1 MIIKICGMREADNIR
16 EIEEIGPDLMGFI
29 FWEGTKRN
37 VSSIP
42 DYMPSRCKR
51 VGVFVDAD
59 EEFISTHVKEYKLN
73 FIQLHGHETPEFCE
87 RLHQVLPDIKI
98 IKAISVKDTDDIRNA
113 NVYNGVADYFLF
125 DTKCKCVGGSGE
137 QFDWDI
143 LKNYENDIPFLLSG
157 GIGPKDVERVKAFKH
172 PMMIG
177 IDLNS
182 KFELSPAMKDVVTL
196 KEFINNIR

>member
-59 EEFISTHVKEYKLN
+59 EEFISNHVKEYKLD
-73 FIQLHGHETPEFCE
+73 FIQLHGHETPAFCE

-113 NVYNGVADYFLF
+113 NIYNGVADYFIF

-143 LKNYENDIPFLLSG
+143 LNNYENDIPFLLSG
-157 GIGPKDVERVKAFKH
+157 GISPEDVERVKAFKH

>member
-59 EEFISTHVKEYKLN
+59 EEFISNHVKEYKLD
-73 FIQLHGHETPEFCE
+73 FIQLHGHETPAFCE

-113 NVYNGVADYFLF
+113 NIYNGVADYFIF

-157 GIGPKDVERVKAFKH
+157 GISPEDVERVKAFKH

-182 KFELSPAMKDVVTL
+182 KFELSPALKDVVTL

>member
-1 MIIKICGMREADNIR
+1 MIIKVCGMREADNIR
-16 EIEEIGPDLMGFI
+16 DIEEIGPDLMGFI

-37 VSSIP
+37 VESLP
-42 DYMPSRCKR
+42 EYMPSRCKR
-51 VGVFVDAD
+51 VGVFVDANED
-59 EEFISTHVKEYKLN
+59 FISTHVKEYQLG
-73 FIQLHGHETPEFCE
+73 FIQLHGHETPAFCE
-87 RLHQVLPDIKI
+87 KLHQMLPDIKI

-113 NVYNGVADYFLF
+113 SSYNGVVDYFVF

-143 LKNYENDIPFLLSG
+143 LKYYRNDIPFLLSG
-157 GIGPKDVERVKAFKH
+157 GIGPDDAERVKAFKH
-172 PMMIG
+172 PMIIG

-182 KFELSPAMKDVVTL
+182 RFELSPALKDAVKL

>member
-1 MIIKICGMREADNIR
+1 MIIKICGMRKADNIR

-59 EEFISTHVKEYKLN
+59 EEFISNHVKEYKLD
-73 FIQLHGHETPEFCE
+73 FIQLHGHETPAFCE

-113 NVYNGVADYFLF
+113 NIYNGVADYFIF

-143 LKNYENDIPFLLSG
+143 LNNYENDIPFLLSG
-157 GIGPKDVERVKAFKH
+157 GISPEDVERVKAFKH

-182 KFELSPAMKDVVTL
+182 KFELSPALKDVVTL

>member
-29 FWEGTKRN
+29 FWDGTTRN
-37 VSSIP
+37 VLSLP
-42 DYMPSRCKR
+42 EYMPSRCKR

-59 EEFISTHVKEYKLN
+59 ESFILTHVNDYKLD
-73 FIQLHGHETPEFCE
+73 FIQLHGHETPAFCE
-87 RLHQVLPDIKI
+87 RLHHVLPGIKF
-98 IKAISVKDTDDIRNA
+98 IKAISINNTNDIRRANDYNA
-113 NVYNGVADYFLF
+113 VADYFIF

-137 QFDWDI
+137 QFDLDI
-143 LKNYENDIPFLLSG
+143 LKDYQNDIPFLLSG
-157 GIGPKDVERVKAFKH
+157 GIGPDDAERVKSFKH

-182 KFELSPAMKDVVTL
+182 RFELSPALKDAVKL

>member
-1 MIIKICGMREADNIR
+1 MIIKICGMREAENIR

-42 DYMPSRCKR
+42 DYMSSRCKR

-59 EEFISTHVKEYKLN
+59 EEFISTHVKEYKLD

-113 NVYNGVADYFLF
+113 NIYNGVADYFIF

-143 LKNYENDIPFLLSG
+143 LKNYQNDIPFLLSG
-157 GIGPKDVERVKAFKH
+157 GIGPEDAERVKAFKH

-182 KFELSPAMKDVVTL
+182 KFELSPALKDAVTL
-196 KEFINNIR
+196 KEFINKIR

>member
-59 EEFISTHVKEYKLN
+59 EEFISTHVKQYKLN
-73 FIQLHGHETPEFCE
+73 FIQLHGHETPAFCE

-98 IKAISVKDTDDIRNA
+98 IKAISVKDTYDIRNA
-113 NVYNGVADYFLF
+113 NVYNGVADYFIF

-157 GIGPKDVERVKAFKH
+157 GIGPEDAERVKAFKH

-182 KFELSPAMKDVVTL
+182 KFELSPALKDVVTL

>member
-16 EIEEIGPDLMGFI
+16 EIEEIGPDLIGFI
-29 FWEGTKRN
+29 FWDGTKRN
-37 VSSIP
+37 VLSLP
-42 DYMPSRCKR
+42 EYMPSRCKR

-59 EEFISTHVKEYKLN
+59 ENFISTHVNDYKLD
-73 FIQLHGHETPEFCE
+73 FIQLHGHETPAFCE
-87 RLHQVLPDIKI
+87 RMHQVLPGIKI
-98 IKAISVKDTDDIRNA
+98 IKAISVNGTNDIRNA

-143 LKNYENDIPFLLSG
+143 LRNYQNDIPFLLSG
-157 GIGPKDVERVKAFKH
+157 GIGPDDAERVKAFRH

-182 KFELSPAMKDVVTL
+182 KFEISPALKDTVTL

>member
-29 FWEGTKRN
+29 FWDGTTRN
-37 VSSIP
+37 VLSLP
-42 DYMPSRCKR
+42 EYMPSRCKR

-59 EEFISTHVKEYKLN
+59 EEFISTHVKQYKLN
-73 FIQLHGHETPEFCE
+73 FIQLHGHETPAFCE

-143 LKNYENDIPFLLSG
+143 LNNYENDIPFLLSG
-157 GIGPKDVERVKAFKH
+157 GIGPEDAERVKAFKH

-182 KFELSPAMKDVVTL
+182 KFELSSALKDVVTL

>member
-59 EEFISTHVKEYKLN
+59 EEFISTHVKKYKLD
-73 FIQLHGHETPEFCE
+73 FIQLHGHETPAFCE

-113 NVYNGVADYFLF
+113 NIYNGVADYFIF

-157 GIGPKDVERVKAFKH
+157 GIGPEDVERVKAFKH

-182 KFELSPAMKDVVTL
+182 RFELSPALKDVVTL